1 MMILPKSPTIQHPEM
16 LTVKSFFLCFGGGV
30 VLFVCFVKS
39 FVLLNP
45 LSPELIL
52 KKKNRSKDNPLG
64 AKMNGKNSVFC
75 CKAN

>member
-52 KKKNRSKDNPLG
+52 KKKK
-64 AKMNGKNSVFC
+64 
-75 CKAN
+75 